1 MRAFRTKPPL
11 ASGFFCTI
19 SCTAGA
25 EQASLVA
32 FMFKNLRTSTKLLLV
47 CGMFVI
53 SIAVTTAALVAE
65 KQIAIAFARKELA
78 GSRYLAIVRGI
89 YRAIL
94 IQQNDPSFAKTSPDE
109 ILKAVAAA
117 EANAANGLQTA
128 ELEQALAQT
137 LRKLWSDNTGQST
150 DQLVIEALSDAQKLA
165 SRIGDDFES
174 RARS

>member
-1 MRAFRTKPPL
+1 M
-11 ASGFFCTI
+11 

-53 SIAVTTAALVAE
+53 SIAATTAALVAE

-109 ILKAVAAA
+109 ILKAVD
-117 EANAANGLQTA
+117 EFFD
-128 ELEQALAQT
+128 
-137 LRKLWSDNTGQST
+137 R
-150 DQLVIEALSDAQKLA
+150 ILS
-165 SRIGDDFES
+165 GDEMPIMPAPLIADPHSMMVSPDFG
-174 RARS
+174 

>member
-1 MRAFRTKPPL
+1 MRAFRSKPPL
-11 ASGFFCTI
+11 ASGFFCTM

-65 KQIAIAFARKELA
+65 KQIAIAFARKELV
-78 GSRYLAIVRGI
+78 GSRYLAIVRDI
-89 YRAIL
+89 YPAIL
-94 IQQNDPSFAKTSPDE
+94 IQQNDPSFAKPRPSPDE
-109 ILKAVAAA
+109 ILKALAAA

-128 ELEQALAQT
+128 ELEQALAANPAQT
-137 LRKLWSDNTGQST
+137 LVRQNWP
-150 DQLVIEALSDAQKLA
+150 EH
-165 SRIGDDFES
+165 
-174 RARS
+174 